1 MESKNSTT
9 GKRTSSIEKEMLGEY
24 VPIPKG
30 CAGLAVF
37 LLSVFVLLAII
48 AIVAGGVWL
57 FTR

>member
-9 GKRTSSIEKEMLGEY
+9 GKTTSSIEKEILKEY

-30 CAGLAVF
+30 CAGLAVTLVSALI
-37 LLSVFVLLAII
+37 LLTII

-57 FTR
+57 FTK